1 MFADADH
8 EVIDS
13 PEALFRH
20 LYEEHGVEEA
30 RDLDPD
36 SAPLQFWLRRHTDL
50 ERAQRAARRPDPP
63 PDPPARPEPG
73 PEARSSAQPPPEPEV
88 RTPAQPPPEREVR
101 SSAKQPR
108 KAEVRS
114 SAQRPRP
121 EAHGRAEPRR
131 EPAPPFPPTGGRG
144 PGRPDGAGVGRDG
157 RRHAGFGDPLV
168 EAVARA
174 LAGRGYDEAVV
185 RSAIRSFAPDGRGP
199 SGEAAVRAALIE
211 PMLQSAAERLLGA
224 PGAGRPADGSRPFP
238 ASERRQS
245 TPAPQRPQ
253 QAPAAPARPA
263 ASRAE
268 PATAAPA
275 RPAAAAEP
283 DPAPAQPPRRE
294 EPVRPEAAWAVLWAD
309 LADSGRRPGD
319 GAGSAGGDDGDDL
332 MAVANAVQARRRV
345 RLLRR

>member
-30 RDLDPD
+30 RDLEPD
-36 SAPLQFWLRRHTDL
+36 SAPLQFWLRRHADL
-50 ERAQRAARRPDPP
+50 ERAQRAARRQPDAAPAPP
-63 PDPPARPEPG
+63 VRPEP
-73 PEARSSAQPPPEPEV
+73 EARP
-88 RTPAQPPPEREVR
+88 
-101 SSAKQPR
+101 
-108 KAEVRS
+108 
-114 SAQRPRP
+114 SAQRRRD
-121 EAHGRAEPRR
+121 EGSSRAEPRR
-131 EPAPPFPPTGGRG
+131 EAPPPFPPPSGRG
-144 PGRPDGAGVGRDG
+144 PGRTDGAGAGRDG

-185 RSAIRSFAPDGRGP
+185 RSAIRSFAADGRGL

-224 PGAGRPADGSRPFP
+224 PGAGRPAGGSGAFP
-238 ASERRQS
+238 ASERRRQVS
-245 TPAPQRPQ
+245 EPQRPHPA
-253 QAPAAPARPA
+253 QAASARPA
-263 ASRAE
+263 AARPQPAQAASGRPAAPPPE
-268 PATAAPA
+268 PAPAPPA
-275 RPAAAAEP
+275 RPAAAEP
-283 DPAPAQPPRRE
+283 DPAPASPPRRE
-294 EPVRPEAAWAVLWAD
+294 ESVRPEAAWAGLWAD
-309 LADSGRRPGD
+309 LADSGRRPGE
-319 GAGSAGGDDGDDL
+319 GAGSAGDDGDDL

>member
-73 PEARSSAQPPPEPEV
+73 PEARSSAQPPPEPEI
-88 RTPAQPPPEREVR
+88 RTSAQPPPEPEVR
-101 SSAKQPR
+101 SSAKRPR
-108 KAEVRS
+108 EAEVRS
-114 SAQRPRP
+114 SAKRPRP

-253 QAPAAPARPA
+253 PAPAAPARP
-263 ASRAE
+263 
-268 PATAAPA
+268 
-275 RPAAAAEP
+275 AAAEP

>member
-36 SAPLQFWLRRHTDL
+36 SAPLQFWLRRHADL
-50 ERAQRAARRPDPP
+50 ERAQRTARRPGPP
-63 PDPPARPEPG
+63 PGPPARPEPE
-73 PEARSSAQPPPEPEV
+73 PENRSSAKRSREADGRSSAQ
-88 RTPAQPPPEREVR
+88 
-101 SSAKQPR
+101 
-108 KAEVRS
+108 
-114 SAQRPRP
+114 PRP

-185 RSAIRSFAPDGRGP
+185 RSAIRSFAPDSRGS
-199 SGEAAVRAALIE
+199 SGEAAVRATLIE
-211 PMLQSAAERLLGA
+211 PMLHSAAERLLGA
-224 PGAGRPADGSRPFP
+224 PSAGRPAGGSRPVP
-238 ASERRQS
+238 AAERRQP

-253 QAPAAPARPA
+253 PAP
-263 ASRAE
+263 
-268 PATAAPA
+268 AAPA

-319 GAGSAGGDDGDDL
+319 GAGAGSAGGDDGDDL